1 MTQILKLDSLF
12 DEKTWGSDSA
22 ARGSSVYKVSS
33 SNVSL
38 GKIDGSWDNDYY
50 ALDGFLSAGSSY
62 EVHLTSDTINH
73 GWSSYTQSTNL
84 EFDLYDYYGTLLG
97 SSQIDYSRS
106 MYDDTLTF
114 TVPSNYASWQP
125 YYIDVYGLVFGVTD
139 YAVTLNLATSTSSNS
154 NSPAVFSNA
163 GNEQAHLT
171 GPN

>member
-1 MTQILKLDSLF
+1 MTQILKLGSLF

-22 ARGSSVYKVSS
+22 VRGSSVYKVSS

-50 ALDGFLSAGSSY
+50 ALDGLLSAGSSY

-73 GWSSYTQSTNL
+73 GWSSYTQSTKL

-97 SSQIDYSRS
+97 SSQVDYSRS

-114 TVPSNYASWQP
+114 TVPSNYAS
-125 YYIDVYGLVFGVTD
+125 
-139 YAVTLNLATSTSSNS
+139 
-154 NSPAVFSNA
+154 
-163 GNEQAHLT
+163 
-171 GPN
+171 